1 MSNPEEK
8 QTKHTLIVRL
18 LSETPITYN
27 SALFQ
32 LAKSIDKEMLE
43 ENGLIPLGF
52 DFDNA
57 EPETHERRERGPSK
71 LAEIARRVPGPLG
84 DLLTF
89 IKGRSARDLYVG
101 FCGTVLLGIL
111 LYKWILRAV
120 TGTF

>member
-1 MSNPEEK
+1 M
-8 QTKHTLIVRL
+8 IVRL

-27 SALFQ
+27 SALFH

-43 ENGLIPLGF
+43 ENNLILLGF
-52 DFDNA
+52 DFDT
-57 EPETHERRERGPSK
+57 PDPGTHTKKERGPSK
-71 LAEIARRVPGPLG
+71 LAEIARRFPGPLG

-89 IKGRSARDLYVG
+89 FKGRSARDLYVG

-111 LYKWILRAV
+111 LYKWILRAI